1 MKKGSNAK
9 ALKKRLAELDA
20 EVAACSNSEEK
31 ILLEKRAEG
40 LRSDLENA
48 GYIPRRIPLKRPK
61 NKKGKYK
68 KSSQH
73 VDPIVRAGNFATK
86 GSHVRLVQGG
96 AMRGK

>member
-1 MKKGSNAK
+1 LKKRSNAN

-20 EVAACSNSEEK
+20 EVAACSNSEAR
-31 ILLEKRAEG
+31 IALAKRAEAM
-40 LRSDLENA
+40 RSDLENA
-48 GYIPRRIPLKRPK
+48 GYIHRRIPLKGPK

-86 GSHVRLVQGG
+86 GSYVRFVQGG
-96 AMRGK
+96 VVRGK